1 MPSVTAELR
10 APGTDRRS
18 ALLLRPWLAM
28 DMPALV
34 AEMGRE
40 YPAQGLWPNRDERPG
55 RRTWTG
61 PRDRQDAAGWLA
73 SQDRGWSNG
82 DWLTFAVL
90 EAEPAG
96 AYCLAGH
103 VGLKNRDLDG
113 PVGQDKTAE
122 ISYWTAV
129 RCRGR
134 GVAPAAVRT
143 VTAWACD
150 VFGAAG
156 MRQIMLVHDAANTAS
171 CRVAGKAGYPFRELS
186 PASPPFWPADAHIHM
201 RRCAAA

>member
-1 MPSVTAELR
+1 
-10 APGTDRRS
+10 
-18 ALLLRPWLAM
+18 M

-40 YPAQGLWPNRDERPG
+40 YPAQGLWPNRDEWPG

-96 AYCLAGH
+96 AYGLAGH

-113 PVGQDKTAE
+113 LVGQDKTAE

-134 GVAPAAVRT
+134 
-143 VTAWACD
+143 
-150 VFGAAG
+150 
-156 MRQIMLVHDAANTAS
+156 ANAAS
-171 CRVAGKAGYPFRELS
+171 CRVADKAGYPLRELS
-186 PASPPFWPADAHIHM
+186 PARPPFWPTDAHIHM
-201 RRCAAA
+201 RCCAAA